1 MSAARALVGPLDA
14 QAARALTLQLRD
26 ALTLAVDLITRL
38 VDGQAWQA
46 LGFTSWADYCA
57 AELPE
62 LAELVRRST
71 VDERRA
77 VVVALHG
84 RGHSLR
90 AIGGPLGLAPNTV
103 RADLAAAGA
112 PKRATVTSL
121 DGRQRPAA
129 AAPRPKAKP
138 VPLVVRIVQLVD
150 AHPAGL
156 DVREVCKALRI
167 GREQAG
173 PALCR
178 LAAAGRLTYAP
189 PARRGQTGRYLPG
202 RIAL

>member
-1 MSAARALVGPLDA
+1 MSAARAVVGPLDA

-38 VDGQAWQA
+38 IDGRADQA
-46 LGFTSWADYCA
+46 LGFASWADYCA

-62 LAELVRRST
+62 LAQLVERST

-90 AIGGPLGLAPNTV
+90 GIAGPLGLAPNTV

-129 AAPRPKAKP
+129 AAPKPKAKP
-138 VPLVVRIVQLVD
+138 LPLVVRIVQLVD
-150 AHPAGL
+150 ANPDGVTVH
-156 DVREVCKALRI
+156 DVASKLRVHH
-167 GREQAG
+167 GQASG
-173 PALCR
+173 SLSR
-178 LAAAGRLTYAP
+178 LAAAGRLTYAR

-202 RIAL
+202 RIA